1 MLSAVNLLW
10 LLVISRLQLTLA
22 DIPVHCI
29 PEDVFG
35 VWSFISDGAP
45 SKELTDCGHGA
56 PNTVLKSVNMV
67 GREAHEKVLGP
78 TIREDF
84 QVTLTNLI
92 EKKVDGDTPHLT
104 ALGHNGEKGT
114 WTLIADEGF
123 EVRFGNRTYAAK
135 FEFEILSEKK
145 AKNGDFLDK
154 IGKFYGRAKGHTW
167 TDLKHPLYGCHCDR
181 TSVGWHSRSA
191 HDGSLQFG
199 CFYAE
204 RPKPAGTVLSQRKPV
219 KASQAGLLAADA
231 KKNSP
236 LQEYT
241 ALVQMDG
248 KRKNAM
254 RLSAEV
260 SAKPGGPFK
269 NSLTS
274 LLKVSKAALPDRFD
288 WRDQPYLEQV
298 GDDLD
303 SEIDQGPCGSCYAFA
318 ATKSLSMR
326 FRIQLAKKLGRPTSL
341 SLSWRSTARC
351 SPFSEGCN
359 GGWPLFIGRLATEVG
374 LYQKT
379 DTVLKPKCK
388 ADSQGDEI
396 VDQQCSKE
404 CGITPDRHA
413 QPVWFAK
420 DYGYVGGFAQGA
432 TEELIKEEIYRN
444 GPVAMEL
451 TVTALPAFIYGN
463 SGDPIVT
470 FDEDAVLRDSVSF
483 GSPTNKGVPQPH
495 GINASVLA
503 SGRSMSEVAKFNGW
517 QWMDHVI
524 IGVGWGVEPPARWGT
539 SALSLDARPHV
550 QIPRIF
556 VNTSANSSST
566 VKRRYAHTPTPYWH
580 IRNSWGEYWG
590 KKGYAKLLRGKNT
603 AGVEISATWI
613 EPDLDRM
620 PSEIPEP
627 KLSR

>member
-1 MLSAVNLLW
+1 MLSIHNSQFS
-10 LLVISRLQLTLA
+10 IA

-35 VWSFISDGAP
+35 VWSFVSDNAP
-45 SKELTDCGHGA
+45 LKQLTDCGHGA
-56 PNTVLKSVNMV
+56 PNTVLNSVSMV

-78 TIREDF
+78 NIREEF

-92 EKKVDGDTPHLT
+92 DRQSDSETPHLT
-104 ALGHNGEKGT
+104 ALGRNGEKGT

-123 EVRFGNRTYAAK
+123 EVRFGNRSYAAK
-135 FEFEILSEKK
+135 FEFEALPDNKG
-145 AKNGDFLDK
+145 KNGDFLDK
-154 IGKFYGRAKGHTW
+154 IGKFYGRAEGHTW

-181 TSVGWHSRSA
+181 TSVGWHSRTA
-191 HDGSLQFG
+191 REGSSQFG

-204 RPKPAGTVLSQRKPV
+204 RHKPEGTVLTQRKPV
-219 KASQAGLLAADA
+219 KTAKPGLLAANTRTNQLPD
-231 KKNSP
+231 
-236 LQEYT
+236 YT

-248 KRKNAM
+248 KRKSTL
-254 RLSAEV
+254 RLSPEI
-260 SAKPGGPFK
+260 SAPSGATFK
-269 NSLTS
+269 DSHTS
-274 LLKVSKAALPDRFD
+274 LLRTSSKVTLPQQFD
-288 WRDQPYLEQV
+288 WRDQPELEQS

-303 SEIDQGPCGSCYAFA
+303 PEIDQGPCGSCYAFA
-318 ATKSLSMR
+318 SVKSLSMR
-326 FRIQLAKKLGRPTSL
+326 FRIRLAKMRGKPTSL

-359 GGWPLFIGRLATEVG
+359 GGWPMFIGRLATEVG
-374 LYQKT
+374 VYQKT
-379 DTVLKPKCK
+379 DTVLNPKCK

-396 VDQQCSKE
+396 VDQQCGRE
-404 CGITPDRHA
+404 CGINPDRHA

-451 TVTALPAFIYGN
+451 TVTSLPAFIYGN
-463 SGDPIVT
+463 SGNPIVT
-470 FDEDAVLRDSVSF
+470 FDEDVVLRDSVAF
-483 GSPTNKGVPQPH
+483 GNPTNKGVPQPL
-495 GINASVLA
+495 GVNASALA
-503 SGRSMSEVAKFNGW
+503 AVGSTPQIAKFNEW

-524 IGVGWGVEPPARWGT
+524 IGVGWGVEPPAKWGT

-550 QIPRIF
+550 HVPSTFANI
-556 VNTSANSSST
+556 SANVSAT
-566 VKRRYAHTPTPYWH
+566 VRKRYAHTPTPYWH

-590 KKGYAKLLRGKNT
+590 KQGYSKLLRGKNT

-613 EPDLDRM
+613 EPDLERM
-620 PSEIPEP
+620 PGEIPEP
-627 KLSR
+627 MLL